1 MKQACTFVR
10 HDLILQL
17 NIYVESEKKFIC
29 ENKLFIKKKIKINEK
44 RYFAEEMPL
53 CQALKKDENNIF
65 TYLAFTFSFLHF
77 LHLLHRNSAF
87 FDGYFIF
94 TVIYVGIRYSPYPL
108 INPP

>member
-77 LHLLHRNSAF
+77 LHLLHLLHRNSAF

-94 TVIYVGIRYSPYPL
+94 TVIYVGIQRVD
-108 INPP
+108 